1 MGSSSDRMD
10 DGLGSVECDL
20 RSYALWCTDWR
31 RGATDCDRR
40 APDDAFRVIDGCWRC
55 SPWGWAAPLSS
66 RRDAADSHV
75 VLYRGSF
82 ISVARGGRPLTTVGA
97 KHIRTLRVSPRV
109 HPLYP
114 LLRLPVLLG
123 KHHPLLGQTCSLC
136 EANTFLESK
145 SASACLSSRDKEG
158 GVLRSTAGVSGLP
171 GRISRMGG
179 CPPRFELNFF
189 FQTPRGVNQ
198 LHPLLTDV
206 PEVACGGTIGVRLVY
221 PQLTRSS

>member
-1 MGSSSDRMD
+1 MLSLGLGGTLELSARRGRFPCCVVPGQFHKCSEGRPTVDDSWRQTHSDTSRLATGTPTLSPPSSPSSSRQN
-10 DGLGSVECDL
+10 
-20 RSYALWCTDWR
+20 R
-31 RGATDCDRR
+31 R
-40 APDDAFRVIDGCWRC
+40 
-55 SPWGWAAPLSS
+55 
-66 RRDAADSHV
+66 
-75 VLYRGSF
+75 
-82 ISVARGGRPLTTVGA
+82 
-97 KHIRTLRVSPRV
+97 
-109 HPLYP
+109 
-114 LLRLPVLLG
+114 
-123 KHHPLLGQTCSLC
+123 PLLGQTCSLC

-206 PEVACGGTIGVRLVY
+206 PEVACEG
-221 PQLTRSS
+221 RSECDSFILN

>member
-1 MGSSSDRMD
+1 MFHVAKSYIFTSSLASTLWIDDEVVLPPTRGMGSSSDRMD

-123 KHHPLLGQTCSLC
+123 L
-136 EANTFLESK
+136 
-145 SASACLSSRDKEG
+145 
-158 GVLRSTAGVSGLP
+158 
-171 GRISRMGG
+171 
-179 CPPRFELNFF
+179 
-189 FQTPRGVNQ
+189 
-198 LHPLLTDV
+198 
-206 PEVACGGTIGVRLVY
+206 
-221 PQLTRSS
+221 